1 MQRNRTFDG
10 CDPKVPPLPLHRLP
24 HALPITAGS
33 SAMANVT
40 VRWNP
45 CAPVMRTRNPPLNGR
60 WGVAS
65 LMVLDGVCST
75 APARNTNTRTHA
87 RSLELLRQI
96 DYYYVDS
103 PSSGTYP
110 GGPVPPVEVTAFA
123 GVGRIT
129 HDSYRADSTQS
140 QG

>member
-45 CAPVMRTRNPPLNGR
+45 CAPVMRTRNPPLNGVCGDPR
-60 WGVAS
+60 FMRAARMPTARDYGR
-65 LMVLDGVCST
+65 LDALTTITGDAFDVEDHERHT
-75 APARNTNTRTHA
+75 A
-87 RSLELLRQI
+87 
-96 DYYYVDS
+96 
-103 PSSGTYP
+103 
-110 GGPVPPVEVTAFA
+110 
-123 GVGRIT
+123 
-129 HDSYRADSTQS
+129 
-140 QG
+140 